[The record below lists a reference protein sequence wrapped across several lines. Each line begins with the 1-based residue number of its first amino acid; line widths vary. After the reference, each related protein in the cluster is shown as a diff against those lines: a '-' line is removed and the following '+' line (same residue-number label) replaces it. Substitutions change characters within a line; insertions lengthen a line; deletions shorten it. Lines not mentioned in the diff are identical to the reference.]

1 MTHKSKNH
9 INRSSQPVSNGGG
22 GQPLLFSKRTLTILL
37 FTCLVGFALI
47 GTASADTIFHI
58 NGGTWDSGA
67 TPYSPGVSGV
77 SGDTF
82 VVDATAN
89 PAAFRWPDFADLNYE
104 NSASHLQAPTGAK
117 FLGWRKMGGTDP
129 LRFVSSSG
137 VYVVDHILYTESGG
151 LHAINDL
158 VDPTANEEYYA
169 IWGYSF
175 YADPNNGRSPNPPM
189 TSHFIAHFQYGDDR
203 PAEDYTT
210 TNYIPS
216 NYLTHPDAP
225 WTFEGWYAAR
235 TGVNS
240 SMGSGLKWN
249 NSNYPMP
256 ATSNIIVYG
265 NWVGNITFDANG
277 GTFSSSPG
285 ATTHKMPIT
294 PATKISDVYVYM
306 AGGGGGPSLQAP
318 AGGWTSDSNWYTAA
332 TNGVIDDNDKLISS
346 SALLTTA
353 LDPEDTLYAKYSK
366 SIFAHANGPQ
376 FGHSTTPSNTV
387 SISVQYNQLV
397 SDIEAIIATYGY
409 TVPTTVSGTWDW
421 ASGGWYT
428 ARNNPNNTVNSAN
441 KMDPLDSFGTALG
454 SSGDVYM
461 GWTGNITLDANGGT
475 FGGVQTDFDVE
486 VQPGQTYAD
495 LKDLIAI
502 ELALF
507 GAPENGS
514 WTPDMWY
521 TILSSG
527 TIVDTTSFVD
537 LSATTS
543 VENLFDSGTNSGTL
557 YVGWFGNIE
566 LDANGGTFGPAATGA
581 PTIDIEVQAGQT
593 YADLDALIAAEL
605 TSAVPENDAWTAK
618 MWYTIL
624 SSGTIVDTTSFVDLT
639 DLSTATTPV
648 ETLFDSLTNS
658 GTLYVGWIDNITLDA
673 NGGSFGSL
681 GSTVDIEVQVTQTYA
696 DLDALIT
703 AALVSDAPV
712 NGAWTPSLWYTTL
725 SSGAIVDT
733 TSFLDLAD
741 PATLSALLT
750 GSETLYVG
758 WIDVI
763 TLDANGGSFGTLG
776 STIDIEVQ
784 ATQTYADLEALI
796 ATELASDA
804 PVNGPW
810 TAKMWYTLLS
820 SGTIVDTT
828 SFLDL
833 TDAPTLSAL
842 LIGSETLYVG
852 WIDDITLNANGG
864 SFGTLG
870 STVDIEVQATQT
882 YADLEAL
889 IATALASDAPVNGSW
904 TAKMW
909 YTTLLAPST
918 VPGLVD
924 TTSFLDLADPATLSA
939 LLTGSETLY
948 VGWIDVITLDA
959 NGGSFGSLGS
969 TVDIEVQA
977 TQTYADLEALI
988 AIELASDAPVNGAW
1002 TAKMWYQALSGTI
1015 VDTTSFL
1022 DLTDA
1027 PTLSTLLSGSEILYV
1042 GWFDIITLD
1051 ANGGAFGSSG
1061 PSFIDI
1067 EVQDTQTHADLDT
1080 LIAAA
1085 LTSAAPENG
1094 LWTPDMWY
1102 TTLFSGTIVDTASFL
1117 DLSALPA
1124 TSLAG
1129 LLDPVTGGGL
1139 LYVGWFG
1146 SAFFDPTPGAFDS
1159 TVPVDSAGVYEMT
1172 DIQPG
1177 EDVSGFVPLAA
1188 RSGYTLIGWI
1198 NSSSLPWNFYFDD
1211 ADEVLTADWK
1221 QNPSGGSGFGSAKIV
1236 DGYVS
1241 TPVPDAPPYVPS
1253 EPVIDNSAKNETPNV
1268 SDNDSTPDKGSNRT
1282 LYIVLASAL
1291 VLVVVVAGVYYFRV
1305 MKK

>member
-158 VDPTANEEYYA
+158 VDPTANEAYYA

-256 ATSNIIVYG
+256 ATSNITVYG

-332 TNGVIDDNDKLISS
+332 TNGVIDDSDKLISS

-507 GAPENGS
+507 GPPENGS

-521 TILSSG
+521 SDVTG
-527 TIVDTTSFVD
+527 TGIVDAADFVD
-537 LSATTS
+537 LSGTPGTL
-543 VENLFDSGTNSGTL
+543 VNTLFDASTSSGTL
-557 YVGWFGNIE
+557 YVGWFGNII
-566 LDANGGTFGPAATGA
+566 LNANGGTFAAGATPQNFAIQPGQTFGDINASAISQVGSATHAGGWSDKYWYTTDAPDSTTGA
-581 PTIDIEVQAGQT
+581 VSPAWAAADALAAGDSLYVGWFGDIELNANGGEFLDVDGLGTPGATYNVEVQAGQT
-593 YADLDALIAAEL
+593 YGDI
-605 TSAVPENDAWTAK
+605 SV
-618 MWYTIL
+618 
-624 SSGTIVDTTSFVDLT
+624 SGT
-639 DLSTATTPV
+639 
-648 ETLFDSLTNS
+648 
-658 GTLYVGWIDNITLDA
+658 G
-673 NGGSFGSL
+673 
-681 GSTVDIEVQVTQTYA
+681 
-696 DLDALIT
+696 
-703 AALVSDAPV
+703 
-712 NGAWTPSLWYTTL
+712 
-725 SSGAIVDT
+725 
-733 TSFLDLAD
+733 
-741 PATLSALLT
+741 LL
-750 GSETLYVG
+750 
-758 WIDVI
+758 
-763 TLDANGGSFGTLG
+763 
-776 STIDIEVQ
+776 
-784 ATQTYADLEALI
+784 
-796 ATELASDA
+796 
-804 PVNGPW
+804 
-810 TAKMWYTLLS
+810 
-820 SGTIVDTT
+820 
-828 SFLDL
+828 
-833 TDAPTLSAL
+833 
-842 LIGSETLYVG
+842 
-852 WIDDITLNANGG
+852 DITLTAIGTPVHTGGWNERYWYVNSDSAN
-864 SFGTLG
+864 
-870 STVDIEVQATQT
+870 V
-882 YADLEAL
+882 
-889 IATALASDAPVNGSW
+889 
-904 TAKMW
+904 
-909 YTTLLAPST
+909 
-918 VPGLVD
+918 VD
-924 TTSFLDLADPATLSA
+924 TPWIAASP
-939 LLTGSETLY
+939 LL
-948 VGWIDVITLDA
+948 
-959 NGGSFGSLGS
+959 LG
-969 TVDIEVQA
+969 D
-977 TQTYADLEALI
+977 
-988 AIELASDAPVNGAW
+988 
-1002 TAKMWYQALSGTI
+1002 
-1015 VDTTSFL
+1015 
-1022 DLTDA
+1022 
-1027 PTLSTLLSGSEILYV
+1027 ILYV
-1042 GWFDIITLD
+1042 GWFGDIILN
-1051 ANGGAFGSSG
+1051 ANGGEFLDVDGIGTPGATYNV
-1061 PSFIDI
+1061 
-1067 EVQDTQTHADLDT
+1067 EVQAGQTYGDISVSST
-1080 LIAAA
+1080 
-1085 LTSAAPENG
+1085 
-1094 LWTPDMWY
+1094 
-1102 TTLFSGTIVDTASFL
+1102 
-1117 DLSALPA
+1117 
-1124 TSLAG
+1124 G
-1129 LLDPVTGGGL
+1129 LLDITLTAIGTPVHTTGLGWTETYWYVNSDSITSVVDTLWIAADPLVLGDI

-1177 EDVSGFVPLAA
+1177 EDVSGLVPLAA
-1188 RSGYTLIGWI
+1188 RSGYTLVGWI

-1211 ADEVLTADWK
+1211 AGETLTADWK
-1221 QNPSGGSGFGSAKIV
+1221 RNPSGGSGTGSAKIV

-1282 LYIVLASAL
+1282 LYIVLAGVF